1 MQDNQE
7 KCKELLQYAFITWT
21 KKVYKCVGSS
31 LGHYILQDKKKQL
44 SVIWQH

>member
-7 KCKELLQYAFITWT
+7 NVKNLQYAFITWM
-21 KKVYKCVGSS
+21 KKFINVWVP
-31 LGHYILQDKKKQL
+31 LWDVHLQDKKKQL

>member
-7 KCKELLQYAFITWT
+7 KCKNLQYAFITWT
-21 KKVYKCVGSS
+21 KKFINVWVP
-31 LGHYILQDKKKQL
+31 LWDVHLQDKKKQL